1 MRRIALV
8 HTVKSVYDTFE
19 GQLREALG
27 DGFGELKI
35 HNLMDDFLANDPAD
49 TGVFS
54 TTNKARLYNDIQA
67 MEMTG
72 AELIVVSCS
81 TLSPTVEEI
90 RPFIHTRIV
99 TIDEAM
105 AHKAVTSA
113 TRIGL
118 LVTANST
125 KIPSQFKLASEAQ
138 KAGRAIEVETVHNE
152 AAIQALKAGNRE
164 KHDQLVHEMAA
175 LLHEPELIVLAQ
187 ASMAHL
193 EQELAEACGVPVL
206 SQGFV
211 LNR

>member
-1 MRRIALV
+1 
-8 HTVKSVYDTFE
+8 
-19 GQLREALG
+19 
-27 DGFGELKI
+27 
-35 HNLMDDFLANDPAD
+35 
-49 TGVFS
+49 
-54 TTNKARLYNDIQA
+54 
-67 MEMTG
+67 MTG

-206 SQGFV
+206 SSPRLCIEQVKNILSGTQA
-211 LNR
+211 